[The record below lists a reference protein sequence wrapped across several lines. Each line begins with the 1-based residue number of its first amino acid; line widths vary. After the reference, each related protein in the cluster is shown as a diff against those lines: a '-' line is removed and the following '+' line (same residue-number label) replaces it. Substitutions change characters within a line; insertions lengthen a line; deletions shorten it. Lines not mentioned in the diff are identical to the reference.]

1 MNLPFTTEFDPQL
14 SPAAERGRQCSADGR
29 LEYGDTHYAV
39 AEGYT
44 MLLPAAVGTRVFQPH
59 GGVTLLEISLPEGK

>member
-1 MNLPFTTEFDPQL
+1 
-14 SPAAERGRQCSADGR
+14 
-29 LEYGDTHYAV
+29 
-39 AEGYT
+39 